1 MPHRRLELAPR
12 IALALA
18 LIVGPAIVVTSSS
31 GDVDPAHK
39 VRYERLS
46 SSGTRFYNYDGSTR
60 TRRAA
65 DRDWPIDFIF
75 YRGASISKVKDLMRD
90 IELVVPGGSMYEGY
104 RYSYGS
110 PRRFDSDRGLKDVCD
125 LSYNDEH
132 IRAYASVGSDRFY
145 DDRYGFFV
153 VGSATRT
160 MPTAAAIPIHST
172 SGTRSSW
179 RSASSTSCATST
191 PSCGSP
197 LTTSRSTTRRISA
210 STRATLGTSGS
221 TTAARPPSACRET
234 VPVVLDKP
242 VHYNLPRLAPA
253 RS

>member
-18 LIVGPAIVVTSSS
+18 LIVAPAIVVTSSS

-110 PRRFDSDRGLKDVCD
+110 PRRFDSDRGVKDVCD

-132 IRAYASVGSDRFY
+132 IRVYASVGSDRFY

-153 VGSATRT
+153 VGSSHQDHADGCGDPDSQYFGYSEFVEERIVDELRDEHPELRITSDH
-160 MPTAAAIPIHST
+160 IPFNNQEDLRFDARDPRHVWLND
-172 SGTRSSW
+172 G
-179 RSASSTSCATST
+179 
-191 PSCGSP
+191 
-197 LTTSRSTTRRISA
+197 
-210 STRATLGTSGS
+210 RAT
-221 TTAARPPSACRET
+221 AVR
-234 VPVVLDKP
+234 VP
-242 VHYNLPRLAPA
+242 
-253 RS
+253 

>member
-90 IELVVPGGSMYEGY
+90 IELWS
-104 RYSYGS
+104 
-110 PRRFDSDRGLKDVCD
+110 
-125 LSYNDEH
+125 
-132 IRAYASVGSDRFY
+132 RAAR
-145 DDRYGFFV
+145 
-153 VGSATRT
+153 
-160 MPTAAAIPIHST
+160 
-172 SGTRSSW
+172 
-179 RSASSTSCATST
+179 C
-191 PSCGSP
+191 
-197 LTTSRSTTRRISA
+197 
-210 STRATLGTSGS
+210 TRATVTRMARHAAS
-221 TTAARPPSACRET
+221 TATAG
-234 VPVVLDKP
+234 
-242 VHYNLPRLAPA
+242 
-253 RS
+253 